1 MSSITPSILALPD
14 ELMTSAQTAEMLKL
28 SPRTLDQMRVDGS
41 GPPFLKAG
49 GGNRSRVLYSRRAV
63 AEWLAQFSFNNTSQY
78 RRNAAGRSPCPR
90 QRTAGGMTCGRNP
103 SYSSTSSLGEAYC

>member
-1 MSSITPSILALPD
+1 MSSIAPSILALPD

-49 GGNRSRVLYSRRAV
+49 GGKRSRVLYSRRAV
-63 AEWLAQFSFNNTSQY
+63 AEWLAQFSFSNTSQY
-78 RRNAAGRSPCPR
+78 RRNSAGAPL
-90 QRTAGGMTCGRNP
+90 GP
-103 SYSSTSSLGEAYC
+103 SKDRRGA